1 MRFFDLF
8 RRKKDPAAQG
18 ARNVVLPDGKVA
30 SPRLA
35 AILPKLEAVALPCLR
50 ITAKASDD
58 LFLFDSKFGG
68 HPYWPAGKPYP
79 VDSDGQSLYLLAQL
93 NFSQMPALEGYP
105 SKGIL
110 QFYLSADDLYGFNS
124 DNPTDQRHFRVV
136 YFADTTAM
144 ALDDFTFLD
153 AQARDSALPVS
164 RPLQLQFTP
173 DKDYYSFSDV
183 RLPEALIDELLGEDL
198 PVKGQRLP
206 EDELVELYPD
216 TGHKMGG
223 YACFT
228 QQDPRHDEAYKD
240 YVLLLQIDSQLPHIC
255 WGDVGVGHFFI
266 HPDDLKRNDFSRVL
280 YNWDCT

>member
-8 RRKKDPAAQG
+8 RRKKDLSEQEAPKL
-18 ARNVVLPDGKVA
+18 VLADGKAA
-30 SPRLA
+30 SPWLA
-35 AILPKLEAVALPCLR
+35 AILPKLEAVALPCIR
-50 ITAKASDD
+50 ITAKAADD

-68 HPYWPAGKPYP
+68 YPYWPAGKPYP
-79 VDSDGQSLYLLAQL
+79 VDRHGQYLYLLAQL

-105 SKGIL
+105 DKGIL
-110 QFYLSADDLYGFNS
+110 QFYLSANDLYGLDY
-124 DNPTDQRHFRVV
+124 DNPTDQSNFRVV

-144 ALDDFTFLD
+144 ALDDFGFLD
-153 AQARDSALPVS
+153 TQARDSDLPVS

-183 RLPEALIDELLGEDL
+183 RLPEGFIDELLVDNP
-198 PVKGQRLP
+198 PVKGQQPL
-206 EDELVELYPD
+206 EEELAALYPD

-228 QQDPRHDEAYKD
+228 QQDPRHEEAYKD
-240 YVLLLQIDSQLPHIC
+240 YVLLLQIDSQFPHIC
-255 WGDVGVGHFFI
+255 WGDVGVGNFFI
-266 HPDDLKRNDFSRVL
+266 HPGDLKRNNFSRVL